1 MDISLILSQRY
12 PDAQWTLDGDSYSGL
27 TWLSDGDAPTL
38 AELEAEWAQ
47 VEYEVAYE
55 AVQKARQTAYQS
67 ESDPI
72 FFDYQRGEVTEQ
84 DWLDAVQAVKDAH
97 PYPAIVS
104 FDANAGE
111 GSMGAQVGTG
121 VTALQ
126 ANGFTLEGHSFDGWN
141 TVADGSGDAFADGA
155 EYDFSADLTLFA
167 QWVEVSE
174 PVEEV

>member
-1 MDISLILSQRY
+1 MDIPKILSNRY

-55 AVQKARQTAYQS
+55 DVQKARQAAYQA

-72 FFDYQRGEVTEQ
+72 FFDFQRGEVTEQ

-97 PYPAIVS
+97 PYPVDPSTIV
-104 FDANAGE
+104 
-111 GSMGAQVGTG
+111 
-121 VTALQ
+121 
-126 ANGFTLEGHSFDGWN
+126 
-141 TVADGSGDAFADGA
+141 
-155 EYDFSADLTLFA
+155 
-167 QWVEVSE
+167 VEPE

>member
-1 MDISLILSQRY
+1 MDIAQILTKRY
-12 PDAQWTLDGDSYSGL
+12 PDAQWTLNGDFYSGL

-55 AVQKARQTAYQS
+55 AVQKARQTAYQA

-97 PYPAIVS
+97 PYPVDPSTIVVEPEPVV
-104 FDANAGE
+104 D
-111 GSMGAQVGTG
+111 
-121 VTALQ
+121 
-126 ANGFTLEGHSFDGWN
+126 D
-141 TVADGSGDAFADGA
+141 
-155 EYDFSADLTLFA
+155 
-167 QWVEVSE
+167 EVSE

>member
-1 MDISLILSQRY
+1 MDISLILSRRY
-12 PDAQWTLDGDSYSGL
+12 PDAEWTLNGDSYSGL

-55 AVQKARQTAYQS
+55 VVQKARQAAYQS

-84 DWLDAVQAVKDAH
+84 EWLDAVQAVKDAH
-97 PYPAIVS
+97 PYPV
-104 FDANAGE
+104 
-111 GSMGAQVGTG
+111 
-121 VTALQ
+121 
-126 ANGFTLEGHSFDGWN
+126 LE
-141 TVADGSGDAFADGA
+141 
-155 EYDFSADLTLFA
+155 DFLPPEPEPVVDD
-167 QWVEVSE
+167 EVSE

>member
-1 MDISLILSQRY
+1 MDIPKILSNRY

-55 AVQKARQTAYQS
+55 AVQKTRQTAYQS
-67 ESDPI
+67 ESDPV

-97 PYPAIVS
+97 PYPVDPSTIVVEPEPVV
-104 FDANAGE
+104 D
-111 GSMGAQVGTG
+111 
-121 VTALQ
+121 
-126 ANGFTLEGHSFDGWN
+126 D
-141 TVADGSGDAFADGA
+141 
-155 EYDFSADLTLFA
+155 
-167 QWVEVSE
+167 EVSE
-174 PVEEV
+174 PVEGV